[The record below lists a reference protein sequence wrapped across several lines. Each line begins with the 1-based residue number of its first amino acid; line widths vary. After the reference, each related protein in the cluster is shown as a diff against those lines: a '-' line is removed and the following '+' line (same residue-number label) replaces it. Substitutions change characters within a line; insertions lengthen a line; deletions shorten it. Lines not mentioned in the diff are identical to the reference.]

1 MKAKQ
6 LLDAIGQLDERY
18 IEEAEAEI
26 HGRNRRLV
34 VRWAFSLP
42 CRRKRFF
49 LRVYFHGSSILHV
62 PKTDR
67 ANRIVFS
74 VVNMDERYIEEA
86 EAEIHG
92 RNRRLVV
99 RWAAT
104 AAAILLVFISVLGT
118 VMSVNAGFR
127 QMVFSFFHI
136 GQVESVPDHNDRG
149 FHVSKSD
156 IGGRIQVGVQVIKH
170 GVLPVILLTS
180 L

>member
-6 LLDAIGQLDERY
+6 LLDAIGQL
-18 IEEAEAEI
+18 
-26 HGRNRRLV
+26 
-34 VRWAFSLP
+34 
-42 CRRKRFF
+42 
-49 LRVYFHGSSILHV
+49 
-62 PKTDR
+62 
-67 ANRIVFS
+67 
-74 VVNMDERYIEEA
+74 DERYIEEA

-156 IGGRIQVGVQVIKH
+156 IGGRIQAEYIQLGDSYYESGD
-170 GVLPVILLTS
+170 GVLYHVDYGENDTVRSVRFWNVQDGTAVENRHAKKIVFDGMAGRNVPG
-180 L
+180 

>member
-6 LLDAIGQLDERY
+6 LLDAIGQL
-18 IEEAEAEI
+18 
-26 HGRNRRLV
+26 
-34 VRWAFSLP
+34 
-42 CRRKRFF
+42 
-49 LRVYFHGSSILHV
+49 
-62 PKTDR
+62 
-67 ANRIVFS
+67 
-74 VVNMDERYIEEA
+74 DERYIEEA

-136 GQVESVPDHNDRG
+136 GQVECAGS
-149 FHVSKSD
+149 
-156 IGGRIQVGVQVIKH
+156 
-170 GVLPVILLTS
+170 
-180 L
+180 